1 MAPLC
6 SHFACSALFRFPPT
20 ICRFWG
26 QQKRGPTGD
35 DLGGR
40 TSLPQQP
47 LLAGLAA
54 RAILL
59 DFMGCSSRRFTLGAV
74 FVPFSPMLMQGQL
87 ERAAEGRAT
96 RWFWGQ
102 VWGLVRPGVTHPCS
116 RTAGSG
122 SPVGTAVAIP
132 MAQHSTPLHPKS
144 SIWAKSGWM
153 THPGSF
159 SSGRDCARRKGAAHT
174 PASTKTVTGR
184 VLPERVA
191 AKPSTR
197 TCSDSAEPGSS
208 ADPSEE

>member
-1 MAPLC
+1 MIWEEEPLC
-6 SHFACSALFRFPPT
+6 PSSPCWLVLLQGQSWLISWGAPRGDSPLVLFLSHFP
-20 ICRFWG
+20 
-26 QQKRGPTGD
+26 
-35 DLGGR
+35 
-40 TSLPQQP
+40 
-47 LLAGLAA
+47 
-54 RAILL
+54 
-59 DFMGCSSRRFTLGAV
+59 
-74 FVPFSPMLMQGQL
+74 PMLMQGQL

-102 VWGLVRPGVTHPCS
+102 VWGLVRPGVTHLCR

-197 TCSDSAEPGSS
+197 TCSDSAEPGIS